1 MVKGI
6 LQIKQNYMAKKLL
19 LLIMLFFF
27 FSLNAQEELPQ
38 ELPKELPQEL
48 PNTSTSDDEQVQ
60 EDENSENIQPE
71 AIEVDEIPK
80 PKALEVEDEDLLKD
94 NLVENTPFIIPKVIP
109 KQKPSN
115 LFLPTKQEQEEKKRK
130 EKYKNNLYFELS
142 DLVFAENA
150 QKLFDKKKYKE
161 AKLEAFKAKD
171 PIIGKAF
178 LWKIILF
185 SPESITFQEVADFI
199 DKNSYFPRINKFY
212 IIAEGLLSEISQG
225 EMVKWFENQ
234 RKTSNDYSFTPKSY
248 LGRLKL
254 MEACGKVKSVSAL
267 LECNREKFLSDVW
280 INHNFNFSL
289 KKEKE
294 FIKTNKDYIKQY
306 DTIERINKLIWNDQ
320 LSSAKRIFWMVNDD
334 YKKLFNA
341 RIALRNEKENILQYL
356 EQVPSWLK
364 NDDGLMYDT
373 AVYMLNSGEDFQK
386 TLEYIKKAPKI
397 SQYSNR
403 WWEIKRYF
411 INKILEKEKNY
422 QLAYELAAST
432 NYSLEDNDSYVE
444 SQWFAGW
451 ISFKFLQNYK
461 AAYPHFYNLYQSAD
475 TDVSKA
481 RGAFWAGH
489 AAEKLG
495 NFDTALNWF
504 NEASKFYTSFYGQ
517 VAFNLLE
524 KPPTTIPTSFSY
536 KKNVNITVNF
546 TPDQKDLL
554 KAVNLFYLLGEN
566 QTAKIFITHFVAQ
579 NKAKNELIF
588 ISKFNKSLGKPD
600 YMIESLK
607 AMFQN
612 RNFVLNEDIMPRFQI
627 FDDLKDFKIKDWDEP
642 LVHAIT
648 MVESLFDPNA
658 RSPVGALGL
667 MQVLPNTAKFAS
679 KELKIPYVKEKITT
693 DLKYNIAVGSFYIN
707 YLLKDYKYLPL
718 AIAAYNAGPTKVDEW
733 LKKNPF
739 PQNSKN
745 VYDVIYWIESI
756 PFYETRTYVQK
767 VMAYYQLYK
776 IIINTYSIE
785 GLIIGRPKR
794 NIELTKNLTNKY

>member
-1 MVKGI
+1 VVKGT
-6 LQIKQNYMAKKLL
+6 LQIKKKHMLKKLL
-19 LLIMLFFF
+19 LLVIFCFFS
-27 FSLNAQEELPQ
+27 SLNAQEEL
-38 ELPKELPQEL
+38 L
-48 PNTSTSDDEQVQ
+48 V
-60 EDENSENIQPE
+60 EDNIENSDTVTNKQSVKDVEGVENAESDSSITLE
-71 AIEVDEIPK
+71 IEEMPK
-80 PKALEVEDEDLLKD
+80 QKVFEDEDADLFKD
-94 NLVENTPFIIPKVIP
+94 NLVENTSFVIPKVLP
-109 KQKPSN
+109 KQKPSK
-115 LFLPTKQEQEEKKRK
+115 LFLPTTQDLEDKKRK
-130 EKYKNNLYFELS
+130 EKYKDNLYFELS

-150 QKLFDKKKYKE
+150 QKLFEQKKYKE
-161 AKLEAFKAKD
+161 SKLEAFKAKD
-171 PIIGKAF
+171 NLIGKAF
-178 LWKIILF
+178 LWKVILF
-185 SPESITFQEVADFI
+185 SPESVTFKEVADFI
-199 DKNSYFPRINKFY
+199 DNNYYFPRINKFY
-212 IIAEGLLSEISQG
+212 IIAEGLLSEISQS

-234 RKTSNDYSFTPKSY
+234 RKTLNDYSFEPKSY

-254 MEACGKVKSVSAL
+254 MEACGKVRSVSAL

-294 FIKTNKDYIKQY
+294 FIKNNKNYIKQY
-306 DTIERINKLIWNDQ
+306 DTIERINKLIWNNQ
-320 LSSAKRIFWMVNDD
+320 LSSAKRILWLINDD
-334 YKKLFNA
+334 YKNLFNA
-341 RIALRNEKENILQYL
+341 RIALKNEKEDISQYL
-356 EQVPSWLK
+356 AKVPLWLK

-373 AVYMLNSGEDFQK
+373 AVHMLNSGENFEK
-386 TLEYIKKAPKI
+386 ILEYIKKAPKI

-461 AAYPHFYNLYQSAD
+461 LAYPHFYNLYQSAD
-475 TDVSKA
+475 NYVSKA

-489 AAEKLG
+489 TAEKLG
-495 NFDTALNWF
+495 NFNVALNWF

-524 KPPTTIPTSFSY
+524 KSSSAIPTSFSY
-536 KKNVNITVNF
+536 KKNVDIAVNF
-546 TPDQKDLL
+546 TPNQKDLL
-554 KAVNLFYLLGEN
+554 KAINLFYLLGEN
-566 QTAKIFITHFVAQ
+566 QTAKIFITHFVSQ
-579 NKAKNELIF
+579 NKTKNELIF
-588 ISKFNKSLGKPD
+588 ISKFNKSLGRPD

-627 FDDLKDFKIKDWDEP
+627 FDELKDFKLKDWDEP

-648 MVESLFDPNA
+648 IVESLFDPNA

-679 KELKIPYVKEKITT
+679 KELKIPYKKEKLTS
-693 DLKYNIAVGSFYIN
+693 DLKYNVTVGSFYIN
-707 YLLKDYKYLPL
+707 YLLKDYKHLPM
-718 AIAAYNAGPTKVDEW
+718 AIAAYNAGPTKVNEW
-733 LKKNPF
+733 LKINPF
-739 PQNSKN
+739 PKNSKN

-767 VMAYYQLYK
+767 VLAYYQLYK
-776 IIINTYSIE
+776 ITINTYSVE
-785 GLIIGRPKR
+785 GIIVGRPKR
-794 NIELTKNLTNKY
+794 NIEIIKNLTDTY